1 MVQLVNKLKFFLPL
15 TIFTGITFFLIVAL
29 DRDPNYMPSTLLD
42 RPVPTFSLSV
52 LGNENEFIDEKIF
65 VGEPSLLN
73 VWATW
78 CFSCRIEHPFL
89 HRLSL
94 QGIRIIG
101 LNYKDN
107 TLKAKN
113 WLDEKKDPY
122 VLSLIDSKGVFAMD
136 LGVFGA
142 PETYMIDSRGIIRH
156 KHVGI
161 IDELVWSESL
171 MPIWKSLK

>member
-1 MVQLVNKLKFFLPL
+1 
-15 TIFTGITFFLIVAL
+15 
-29 DRDPNYMPSTLLD
+29 
-42 RPVPTFSLSV
+42 
-52 LGNENEFIDEKIF
+52 
-65 VGEPSLLN
+65 
-73 VWATW
+73 
-78 CFSCRIEHPFL
+78 L

-113 WLDEKKDPY
+113 WLDEKKDQY

-161 IDELVWSESL
+161 IDDFVWNESL

>member
-15 TIFTGITFFLIVAL
+15 TIFTGITVFLIVAL

-42 RPVPTFSLSV
+42 RTVPTFSLSV

-122 VLSLIDSKGVFAMD
+122 IRSMVEKKGILAM
-136 LGVFGA
+136 
-142 PETYMIDSRGIIRH
+142 
-156 KHVGI
+156 KHGGCGRK
-161 IDELVWSESL
+161 DT
-171 MPIWKSLK
+171 